1 MLTGLASNTNIV
13 IIAERIAESAL
24 AVMAKSLESS
34 SVTINNEHGND
45 WDDKFG
51 EVTRLWVNESHES
64 TMEAELDPD
73 HYRTKTL
80 IEAPDKGKKL
90 RLSIGGMVKQAGRF
104 IAIELKRPPPPST
117 NRSIFSK
124 PGPGIA
130 GWQVMPPVWTVRGI
144 FSMGYRLML
153 TIGTSDSTCDHSHCD
168 TVAVSRQVPRAN
180 CGRPLS
186 IVLSVRKLRCRRK
199 ITSSENHSPS
209 KR

>member
-45 WDDKFG
+45 WDEDLG

-104 IAIELKRPPPPST
+104 IAIELKCPPSP
-117 NRSIFSK
+117 IHKQIDFLE
-124 PGPGIA
+124 A
-130 GWQVMPPVWTVRGI
+130 GSRHRGLASNATGVDGARDI
-144 FSMGYRLML
+144 LNG
-153 TIGTSDSTCDHSHCD
+153 
-168 TVAVSRQVPRAN
+168 VPFDADYWHQRFH
-180 CGRPLS
+180 L
-186 IVLSVRKLRCRRK
+186 
-199 ITSSENHSPS
+199 
-209 KR
+209 